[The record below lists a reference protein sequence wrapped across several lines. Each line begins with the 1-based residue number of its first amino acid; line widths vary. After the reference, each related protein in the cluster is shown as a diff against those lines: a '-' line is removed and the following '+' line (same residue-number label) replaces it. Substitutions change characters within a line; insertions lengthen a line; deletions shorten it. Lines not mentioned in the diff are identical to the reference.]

1 VSVSWC
7 PVNRVAASLPAR
19 ARPPSAVSRRDG
31 CRGNGSL
38 RSHVPRHPP
47 AAIVSPLPGARGLV
61 GGLPA
66 PKGAPTPRPSGVGFF
81 LVSDTLV
88 SDTLEMGTVLAPPVA
103 VNFRLLAGCLTFLRF
118 HLCAAPFLPA
128 LLPPLRGR
136 ALAGPRI
143 SENFRTF

>member
-1 VSVSWC
+1 MNSKNKTIKRKGKHFFLFMVQLIQLFDFVSWC

-61 GGLPA
+61 GDLPA
-66 PKGAPTPRPSGVGFF
+66 P
-81 LVSDTLV
+81 
-88 SDTLEMGTVLAPPVA
+88 
-103 VNFRLLAGCLTFLRF
+103 
-118 HLCAAPFLPA
+118 
-128 LLPPLRGR
+128 
-136 ALAGPRI
+136 
-143 SENFRTF
+143 